1 VKGRDAGI
9 VEDWVDALRRTCA
22 ESYMTFHPNCY
33 WSPVRAAGLAVF
45 CTAVLGGVAC
55 GGDGATAGAAG
66 PAGRGGPA
74 MAMPV
79 EAITLSPKPVERSSE
94 YIATVKSRR
103 STTIQPQVEGF
114 ITEIT
119 ARPGQRVSRGTALMH
134 IDSGRQQAT
143 VASLQSVRAARE
155 AEVQWARQQADRQ
168 KKLFDAGAVSQQEY
182 EQAATAVQTSQ
193 AQLRAVEAQ
202 IREQQVELS
211 YHRVTAPTAGIVG
224 DIPVRVG
231 DRVTR
236 STVLTTIDENAG
248 LELYINVP
256 VAQATGLKPGLPVRI
271 VDDAGQPVATSK
283 LNFISPSVDTA
294 TQSVLVKAPLAS
306 NTSFRTDQ
314 FVRTRLVWSDEAGL
328 TVPLVAVTRINGQHF
343 VYVAEKGDGGMT
355 VARQRAVQLGPVVG
369 NDYLVSSGLQ
379 AGEQLIV
386 SGVQKIGDGMPV
398 DAAPPG
404 AGQAPP
410 AKPQGG

>member
-1 VKGRDAGI
+1 
-9 VEDWVDALRRTCA
+9 
-22 ESYMTFHPNCY
+22 
-33 WSPVRAAGLAVF
+33 
-45 CTAVLGGVAC
+45 
-55 GGDGATAGAAG
+55 
-66 PAGRGGPA
+66 

-79 EAITLSPKPVERSSE
+79 EAVALAPKPVERSSE

-119 ARPGQRVSRGTALMH
+119 SRPGQRVSRGTALMH
-134 IDSGRQQAT
+134 IDSGRQQAA
-143 VASLQSVRAARE
+143 VASLESLRAARE
-155 AEVQWARQQADRQ
+155 AEVQWARQQADRL

-202 IREQQVELS
+202 IREQQVELG

-256 VAQATGLKPGLPVRI
+256 VAQATGLKPGLLVRI
-271 VDDAGQPVATSK
+271 VDDAGQPIATSQV
-283 LNFISPSVDTA
+283 NFISPSVDTA
-294 TQSVLVKAPLAS
+294 TQSVLVKAPLVS
-306 NTSFRTDQ
+306 NTPFRIDQ
-314 FVRTRLVWSDEAGL
+314 FVRTHVVWTNEPGL

-343 VYVAEKGDGGMT
+343 VFVAEKGEGGMT
-355 VARQRAVQLGPVVG
+355 IAKQRAVQLGPVVG
-369 NDYLVSSGLQ
+369 NDYVVLSGLTS
-379 AGEQLIV
+379 GEQLIV

-398 DAAPPG
+398 NATSPG
-404 AGQAPP
+404 ASAVQAPP
-410 AKPQGG
+410 PAKQEDR